1 MVKNKSSRIAK
12 LLRHIY
18 IEDLH
23 HELSSHIFRHYS
35 YLWPECA
42 SIGLAQWDVNEW
54 EPCSSPSSFF
64 VDAVDEGLVVVVGW
78 SLVTDFRI
86 FSSNQLYPG
95 NSWHIL
101 VKVSFC
107 SPNSRNL
114 VTEESISKKENAKV
128 SNWYQLSWKFHVYN
142 NHIRF
147 E

>member
-42 SIGLAQWDVNEW
+42 SIGLAHWDVIEW
-54 EPCSSPSSFF
+54 EPWSSPSSFF
-64 VDAVDEGLVVVVGW
+64 VDAVDEGLVVVVVGW

-101 VKVSFC
+101 VNVSFC

-114 VTEESISKKENAKV
+114 VTEESISKIENVKV
-128 SNWYQLSWKFHVYN
+128 NKWYQLWSKPRV
-142 NHIRF
+142 
-147 E
+147 

>member
-1 MVKNKSSRIAK
+1 MVINKSSRIA
-12 LLRHIY
+12 IW
-18 IEDLH
+18 ITI
-23 HELSSHIFRHYS
+23 SCHIFGHYS

-42 SIGLAQWDVNEW
+42 SIGLAEWDVIEW
-54 EPCSSPSSFF
+54 EPWSSPSSFF

-101 VKVSFC
+101 VNVSFC

-114 VTEESISKKENAKV
+114 VTEESISKIGNLKV
-128 SNWYQLSWKFHVYN
+128 NKWYQLWSKLYHVYN
-142 NHIRF
+142 NHTRF